1 MDVEQTIFIPPD
13 FYCPITGDIMVDPVS
28 DNGGHT
34 YERQSILRWLQTK
47 KESPITREYLD
58 ESQLTDNIA
67 MKRSIDSIRGK
78 LQDNQ
83 LKIDS
88 RVADIQLQPYTDKLD
103 EISLEQYYNDGKLLY

>member
-58 ESQLTDNIA
+58 ESHLTDNVA

-88 RVADIQLQPYTDKLD
+88 RVAEQLQPYTHTNFSMFTIIL
-103 EISLEQYYNDGKLLY
+103 